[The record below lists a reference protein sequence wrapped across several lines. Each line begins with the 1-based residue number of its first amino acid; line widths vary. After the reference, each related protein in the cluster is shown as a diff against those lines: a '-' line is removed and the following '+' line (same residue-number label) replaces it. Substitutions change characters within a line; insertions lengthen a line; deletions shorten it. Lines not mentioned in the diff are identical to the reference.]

1 MVVEVVVGAAEEGA
15 EATTNKRGVATEE
28 VGVAKT
34 VHNIAELKTSEK
46 RRKMHYNNNYY
57 GLNQVLIRTHKKLE
71 KFLLNFLTSPSL
83 LLLAR
88 PAHVISCSV
97 L

>member
-15 EATTNKRGVATEE
+15 EATTNKRGVAPEE
-28 VGVAKT
+28 VGVVKT

-46 RRKMHYNNNYY
+46 RRKMHYNNYY

>member
-1 MVVEVVVGAAEEGA
+1 MRNYSDFPFQVSQSIRLISKGAMLITEVILIFLGITMVVEVVVGVAEEGA

-46 RRKMHYNNNYY
+46 RRKMHYNK
-57 GLNQVLIRTHKKLE
+57 I
-71 KFLLNFLTSPSL
+71 LLWT
-83 LLLAR
+83 
-88 PAHVISCSV
+88 
-97 L
+97 